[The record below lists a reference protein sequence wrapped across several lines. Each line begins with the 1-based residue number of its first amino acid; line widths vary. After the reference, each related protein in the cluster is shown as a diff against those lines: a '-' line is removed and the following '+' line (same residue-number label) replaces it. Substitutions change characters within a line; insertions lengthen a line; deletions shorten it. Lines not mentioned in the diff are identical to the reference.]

1 MYEEYLKVLR
11 VELKIWKRWWW
22 WGIVAVIGLWFIGIF
37 LGNYY
42 G

>member
-1 MYEEYLKVLR
+1 MYEEYLKILR
-11 VELKIWKRWWW
+11 IELKIWKEWLWWCI
-22 WGIVAVIGLWFIGIF
+22 GIVIGLWFIGIF

>member
-1 MYEEYLKVLR
+1 MHEEYLKALKI
-11 VELKIWKRWWW
+11 ELKIWKHWWW
-22 WGIVAVIGLWFIGIF
+22 RGIGAVIVLWFIGIF

>member
-11 VELKIWKRWWW
+11 IELKIWKRWWW
-22 WGIVAVIGLWFIGIF
+22 YCIGAVIGLWFIGIF

-42 G
+42 D

>member
-11 VELKIWKRWWW
+11 VELKIWKHWWW
-22 WGIVAVIGLWFIGIF
+22 WCIGAVMVLWFIGIF

-42 G
+42 D